1 LPRAALPA
9 LLAGLCGGGALA
21 QGDTGPAAAPSA
33 ASPEAPATTT
43 ALALPPL
50 VATVPPAGQWSFS
63 WSPISFHY
71 SASEE
76 HKHSVAV
83 GMRRAE
89 GGPGFFG
96 GALFTN
102 SFGQPS
108 AYAHYGQRYV
118 GGVPALPR
126 LYVEWSAGLMFGY
139 VRDRLDDVPLNVR
152 GFAPLFLLS
161 SGWQLTPRSSV
172 QLNLAGTAAV
182 MLQFDHRLD

>member
-1 LPRAALPA
+1 MPPPTARRHRVCT
-9 LLAGLCGGGALA
+9 LLLMMAGGVGS
-21 QGDTGPAAAPSA
+21 AAAQA
-33 ASPEAPATTT
+33 IAEAPAS
-43 ALALPPL
+43 P
-50 VATVPPAGQWSFS
+50 VAVIAELPPAGS
-63 WSPISFHY
+63 WSLNWSPLSLHY
-71 SASEE
+71 SPSEE
-76 HKHSVAV
+76 HKHSVAI
-83 GMRRAE
+83 GLRRAE

-96 GALFTN
+96 GAFFTN

-126 LYVEWSAGLMFGY
+126 LYVEWSAGLMYGY
-139 VRDRLDDVPLNVR
+139 VRDRTDDVPLNVR
-152 GFAPLFLLS
+152 GFAPLFLIS